1 MKAAVM
7 FSRDDLPRYVNFP
20 EPVARD
26 WHELLVSVKAVAIKH
41 FDKSR
46 ATGKHYSSNED
57 LQNAKVIGGDGV
69 CVLPDGRRVFAI
81 AINGMMAEKAVIES
95 NKMVP
100 VPDGLDD
107 ITAAALPNAVIGAA
121 MALRIKA
128 AIKPGETVLIN
139 GATGFTGRVAAQL
152 AKYYGAG
159 KVIVTGRNPE
169 SLEALLALGADE
181 TISIAQDDEQFIRQL
196 AATHST
202 KPIDVVVDYLWGH
215 SAELILSTLKG
226 KGAFT
231 HYTRY
236 ISVGSV
242 TGDKIQLSA
251 ANLRS
256 VNIQLCGSGLGS
268 WTKDDMAKLFSEILP
283 DMFRLAAHGKLKIE
297 TVSVGLASIESLWK
311 MEVPNGKRLVVVI
324 E

>member
-1 MKAAVM
+1 MYNP
-7 FSRDDLPRYVNFP
+7 DGLPRYVNFP
-20 EPVARD
+20 EP
-26 WHELLVSVKAVAIKH
+26 ELQNNNGLLVSVKAVALKH

-46 ATGKHYSSNED
+46 AAGKHYSGQHD

-81 AINGMMAEKAVIES
+81 GVTGMMAERAIIERD
-95 NKMVP
+95 KMV
-100 VPDGLDD
+100 VLPDGIDD
-107 ITAAALPNAVIGAA
+107 ITAAALPNAIIGAA
-121 MALRIKA
+121 MALRFRA

-139 GATGFTGRVAAQL
+139 GATGFTGRVAVQL
-152 AKYYGAG
+152 ARYYGAG
-159 KVIVTGRNPE
+159 KVIATGRNPE
-169 SLEALLALGADE
+169 SLKVLLALGADE
-181 TISIAQDDEQFIRQL
+181 SISIEQHDQPFIKQL

-202 KPIDVVVDYLWGH
+202 KPIDIVIDYLWGH
-215 SAELILSTLKG
+215 SAELILSMLKG

-231 HYTRY
+231 HCTRY

-256 VNIQLCGSGLGS
+256 VNMQLCGSGLGS
-268 WTKDDMAKLFSEILP
+268 WTKEDMGKLFAEILP
-283 DMFRLAAHGKLKIE
+283 EMFRLAAEGKLKIE
-297 TVSVGLASIESLWK
+297 TVRVSLANIESLWN
-311 MEVPNGKRLVVVI
+311 MEVPNGKRLVVAI